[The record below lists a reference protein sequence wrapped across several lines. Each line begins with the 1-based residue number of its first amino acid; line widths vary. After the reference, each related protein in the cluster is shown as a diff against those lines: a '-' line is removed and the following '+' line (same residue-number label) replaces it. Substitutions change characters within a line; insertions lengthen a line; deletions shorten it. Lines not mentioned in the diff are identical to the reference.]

1 MELAKFYRIPNW
13 TMGDHG
19 YRLVQ
24 GVYLMNNFE
33 DKKRVNE
40 KIKPFLY
47 KLEKVAHNFYV
58 SGPIPWE
65 SKD

>member
-1 MELAKFYRIPNW
+1 MDN
-13 TMGDHG
+13 HG

-24 GVYLMNNFE
+24 GVYLMDNFE

-65 SKD
+65 SKG

>member
-1 MELAKFYRIPNW
+1 MNNN
-13 TMGDHG
+13 G

-24 GVYLMNNFE
+24 GVYLMDNFE
-33 DKKRVNE
+33 DKKMVNE

-47 KLEKVAHNFYV
+47 KLEKPGHNFYV

-65 SKD
+65 SSSLEIA